1 MLIKVFKD
9 GREIGKYDSVIE
21 KLANQYNCPKWHFYA
36 DAFLCRIR
44 NGIQPHYYFSL
55 MMYRL
60 NQKERKQY
68 VNARKLTKLEKV
80 FNTNKD
86 KDAIIND
93 KCGFNARFAKYMKR
107 DWMYGPDHADEEI
120 RAFLQQNDAIM
131 IKPPETNMG
140 IGVEKVVCADA
151 LQDFP
156 AFVEKVKREK
166 LLMEGFIRQHEEM
179 SALNPTSVNTIRV
192 VSVRDASGKVHIIA
206 TSLRVGGAG
215 QVVDNFKANGV
226 QYPVDPVTGI
236 VIGGGVMHN
245 GTRNVYFHPSTN
257 KQVIGF
263 RIPNWDSVISTVTE
277 AAKIPENI
285 RYIGWD
291 MAITPEDCDI
301 VEANINQ
308 GSNGMQLDGVGKY
321 RIIMQYL

>member
-1 MLIKVFKD
+1 ML
-9 GREIGKYDSVIE
+9 GKIIQDVKLQKKYKSNFEELSRRYHRPAWMFSV
-21 KLANQYNCPKWHFYA
+21 
-36 DAFLCRIR
+36 DAFLSRVFH
-44 NGIQPHYYFSL
+44 GAQLHYYFSFA
-55 MMYRL
+55 MYRM
-60 NQKERKQY
+60 NHMERMQFMNGRRLDKIE
-68 VNARKLTKLEKV
+68 RL
-80 FNTNKD
+80 FNTNKN

-93 KCGFNARFAKYMKR
+93 KCGFNARFANYIKR
-107 DWMYGPDHADEEI
+107 DWMYGPDRTDEEI
-120 RAFLQQNDAIM
+120 RAFLQRNDAIM

-140 IGVEKVVCADA
+140 IGVEKVVCEDA
-151 LQDFP
+151 LQDFS
-156 AFVEKVKREK
+156 AFAQKVKGEK

-192 VSVRDASGKVHIIA
+192 VSVRDSSGEVHIIA

-236 VIGGGVMHN
+236 VIGGGVMHD

-257 KQVIGF
+257 QQVIGF
-263 RIPNWDSVISTVTE
+263 RIPNWERVIATVTE

-291 MAITPEDCDI
+291 MAITPEGCDI

-321 RIIMQYL
+321 KIIMQYQ